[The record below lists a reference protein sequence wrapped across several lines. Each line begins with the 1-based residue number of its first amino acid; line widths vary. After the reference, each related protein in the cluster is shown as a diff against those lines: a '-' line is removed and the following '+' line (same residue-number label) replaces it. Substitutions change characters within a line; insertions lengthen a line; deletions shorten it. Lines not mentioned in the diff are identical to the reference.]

1 MDEKVTLYK
10 MECQYDD
17 YYGELIIFNIQPIE
31 ADIITLNGEQ
41 HYMYPTEKA
50 GYVKCIK
57 ESDFET
63 TNGVKHTQL
72 VRHTTVY
79 SYFADSDDKLT
90 FLNEVLKLE
99 KETKTKLEDLV
110 NMTNFRISFV
120 EKAISSNT
128 D

>member
-1 MDEKVTLYK
+1 MDEQVTLYK

-17 YYGELIIFNIQPIE
+17 YCGELVIFNIQPIE
-31 ADIITLNGEQ
+31 AYITILDGEP

-50 GYVKCIK
+50 GYFKCLK
-57 ESDFET
+57 ESDFVT

-72 VRHTTVY
+72 VRHTNVY
-79 SYFADSDDKLT
+79 SYFADSKDKLT

-110 NMTNFRISFV
+110 NKTNFRISFV